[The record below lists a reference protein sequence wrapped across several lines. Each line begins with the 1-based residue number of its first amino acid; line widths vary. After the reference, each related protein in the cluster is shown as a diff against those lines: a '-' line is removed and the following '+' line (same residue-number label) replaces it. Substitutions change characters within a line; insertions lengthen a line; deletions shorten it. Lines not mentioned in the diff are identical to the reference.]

1 MGFNPQLPIFAKR
14 YQFIDAGPDWDR
26 GRSGFTNLVEDT
38 KGATKGVIKRA
49 DITSKNA
56 VTGLEN
62 ETKALED
69 LKGMGVPKIL
79 DKGQI
84 VYDTKEYK
92 FLVIE
97 YIDGVRVEKEL
108 SSLSSL
114 ERAEILTQFLG
125 VLRQAHSKG
134 IVNGDVDIKHLFWRK
149 EKPKLVVIDWG
160 NAILN
165 INKNRPTEFA
175 YDLARTAEI
184 IYSLLVGKIPPA
196 TGPIALPDD
205 SKIVPGLAPLPV
217 EFRKICEW
225 APRTPTTGAKAPYSA
240 AELFE
245 IAARWMKAINDKKP
259 YRPRT
264 NWPLKLLL
272 AGAGMLATLVAG
284 VLYAQSTIELNIT
297 TTPTSTETSSL
308 IITETITQ
316 AISSSPTDAIITL
329 TPEITPGPTRSPTN
343 IQAVTPLPRKYS
355 TLVSFD
361 KQYTGGNCW
370 TDMLNGTTALSPREA
385 FTRRGDGNW
394 SFGLEKNR
402 ALDETIQSDFSQCV
416 DLQQVSAISMNVWVS
431 QIDVQREFGIYLE
444 DVSGNR
450 REYTI
455 WLDRVA
461 DNDRMILRIR
471 EDAEISD
478 YELLFTENLKFFN
491 GFPRLYYQFPILVF
505 LEIDNN
511 GLDILYLKEGPL
523 QAAVTPEDINPN
535 QMIRADNAVR
545 ITLGEIKSIGL
556 IGYGGEIETLIW
568 PLVLL
573 ESK

>member
-1 MGFNPQLPIFAKR
+1 
-14 YQFIDAGPDWDR
+14 
-26 GRSGFTNLVEDT
+26 
-38 KGATKGVIKRA
+38 
-49 DITSKNA
+49 
-56 VTGLEN
+56 
-62 ETKALED
+62 
-69 LKGMGVPKIL
+69 
-79 DKGQI
+79 
-84 VYDTKEYK
+84 
-92 FLVIE
+92 
-97 YIDGVRVEKEL
+97 
-108 SSLSSL
+108 
-114 ERAEILTQFLG
+114 
-125 VLRQAHSKG
+125 
-134 IVNGDVDIKHLFWRK
+134 
-149 EKPKLVVIDWG
+149 VVIDWG